1 MKIIQIAHLFVV
13 TADTPDF
20 DFSRTESNCRIGT
33 ASFDIST
40 CYAQVRIKAMF
51 EKEYNNVLEQMDV
64 HNAVQV
70 EGIGSLRFFR
80 VESFDRTTR
89 EWSTVDGRSMD
100 PTVLI

>member
-1 MKIIQIAHLFVV
+1 MKYEIIIKMITFQMVYLFVV
-13 TADTPDF
+13 TADTNVPDF
-20 DFSRTESNCRIGT
+20 EFSRTESNCRIGT

-80 VESFDRTTR
+80 PDSERMVHR
-89 EWSTVDGRSMD
+89 
-100 PTVLI
+100 